1 MASAAITAAYA
12 SGDAKYLITRFK
24 EIAQKATKP
33 TKTEKTQDAITTTY
47 YENSHSEFL
56 GEVVGLFDHLMKKVK
71 AIEETVGPMQQ
82 QITTLTDDNKML
94 KDENKMLKKTL
105 VNKSL
110 EFERSQQ
117 YHNRDTFKL
126 CGVKEELE
134 PGKQYEVTEDTVM
147 KVFDTAS
154 IPLKKEEIS
163 ATYRVP
169 GKEGS
174 RSGPKNILIK
184 TNLHN
189 TKDRIMRNKK
199 LLRMN
204 EDFQKAYPGAFIVEQ
219 LTPLRSKV
227 AYMLR
232 QDTENVEKSWTIN
245 GRIKVI
251 LKGAASDTK
260 PKTIDSLTQLK
271 QVMGWSEEKIEKLVL
286 EQ

>member
-1 MASAAITAAYA
+1 M
-12 SGDAKYLITRFK
+12 
-24 EIAQKATKP
+24 
-33 TKTEKTQDAITTTY
+33 
-47 YENSHSEFL
+47 
-56 GEVVGLFDHLMKKVK
+56 
-71 AIEETVGPMQQ
+71 
-82 QITTLTDDNKML
+82 
-94 KDENKMLKKTL
+94 
-105 VNKSL
+105 
-110 EFERSQQ
+110 
-117 YHNRDTFKL
+117 

-134 PGKQYEVTEDTVM
+134 PGQQYEATEETVM

-163 ATYRVP
+163 ASYRVP

-204 EDFQKAYPGAFIVEQ
+204 DDFQKAYPGAFIVEQ

-232 QDTENVEKSWTIN
+232 HDDNVEKSWTIN

-251 LKGAASDTK
+251 LKGAESNPK

-271 QVMGWSEEKIEKLVL
+271 QVMGWSEEQIEKLVL